1 MLAKKDIDAIG
12 TLTNTE
18 IHRQWQGLTEKLSQ
32 GTKITVANTGLY
44 NSGKS
49 SLFNAIL
56 GRECFAVGAV
66 PTTKTG
72 DREMMTDN
80 IELLDT
86 PGIDTIDSRDD
97 ATAFDSLMRSDIIL
111 MTHNIKTGMLN
122 RAEYEWLTRIA
133 GGMSRESIPERLM
146 FVSTWTDEIQDDTDR
161 EKLRGEIRRQ
171 VTEAVNGQT
180 IRFAEVSAKRFKT
193 GIETGQKVLENASG
207 IHEFREL
214 VINAAKGFAEKSE
227 SLRRQ
232 ELLNLCRITREKLN
246 SKKRELSS
254 EIDMKKKRINDRY
267 SGAFETWRGILSR
280 FTGMRS
286 NVQNKLNECKS
297 ISYDSYFES
306 RIYDM

>member
-1 MLAKKDIDAIG
+1 MLVKKDIDSIG
-12 TLTNTE
+12 MLTNAE

-97 ATAFDSLMRSDIIL
+97 AVAFDSLMRSDIIL

-122 RAEYEWLTRIA
+122 RAEYEWLKRIA

-146 FVSTWTDEIQDDTDR
+146 FVSTWTDEIQDNTDR

-171 VTEAVNGQT
+171 VTEAVNGQA

-214 VINAAKGFAEKSE
+214 VINAAKGFAEKSD

-232 ELLNLCRITREKLN
+232 ELLNLCRITKDKL
-246 SKKRELSS
+246 SGKKRELSG

-306 RIYDM
+306 KIYDM

>member
-1 MLAKKDIDAIG
+1 MLVKKDIDAIG
-12 TLTNTE
+12 MLTNAE

-72 DREMMTDN
+72 DREMMTDK

-97 ATAFDSLMRSDIIL
+97 AVAFDSLMRSDIIL

-122 RAEYEWLTRIA
+122 RAEYEWLKRIA

-146 FVSTWTDEIQDDTDR
+146 FVSTWTDEIQDNTDR

-171 VTEAVNGQT
+171 VTEAVNGQA

-214 VINAAKGFAEKSE
+214 VINAAKGFAEKSD

-232 ELLNLCRITREKLN
+232 ELLNLCRITKDKL
-246 SKKRELSS
+246 SGKKRELSG

-306 RIYDM
+306 KIYDM

>member
-1 MLAKKDIDAIG
+1 
-12 TLTNTE
+12 
-18 IHRQWQGLTEKLSQ
+18 
-32 GTKITVANTGLY
+32 
-44 NSGKS
+44 
-49 SLFNAIL
+49 
-56 GRECFAVGAV
+56 V

-133 GGMSRESIPERLM
+133 GGMSRESIPERLI

-171 VTEAVNGQT
+171 VTEAVNGQA

-214 VINAAKGFAEKSE
+214 VINTAKRFAEKSE

-232 ELLNLCRITREKLN
+232 ELLNLCRITKEKLS

-280 FTGMRS
+280 FTAMRS

-297 ISYDSYFES
+297 ISYDPYFES
-306 RIYDM
+306 RINDM

>member
-12 TLTNTE
+12 TLTNAE

-161 EKLRGEIRRQ
+161 EKLRAEIRRQ
-171 VTEAVNGQT
+171 VTEAVNEQA

-193 GIETGQKVLENASG
+193 GIETGQKVLEDASG

-232 ELLNLCRITREKLN
+232 ELLNLCRITREKLS
-246 SKKRELSS
+246 SKKCELSS

-306 RIYDM
+306 RINDM